1 MRDTFWQLIDNTGL
15 NGNIQKKN
23 KIMEPKKIEVK
34 KIEVAIG
41 EVEDVRGRANTP
53 SVVWMTIQHTEP
65 CEADNG
71 TESTEGTQS

>member
-23 KIMEPKKIEVK
+23 KIMEPKKTEVK

-53 SVVWMTIQHTEP
+53 SVV
-65 CEADNG
+65 
-71 TESTEGTQS
+71 